1 MRRKRF
7 AWAWLPDEQ
16 LLKLRLRDLKV
27 TVEDTWL
34 EDCFNSLLEELGQ
47 RGIRVRPH
55 AWISSEWFSPE
66 NTPGIAFPF
75 YLAHPRLMQLE
86 KTKIIDVE
94 GGTWSECMAILRHE
108 AGHVLQHSYALQRR
122 RRWQQLFG
130 ASSKRYPSYYRPN
143 PASRHFVQHLRLWYA
158 QSHPDEDFAETFA
171 VWLRPRSNW
180 RTRYA
185 GWPALKKLEYV
196 DELMAEIA
204 SAPPLLTRRER
215 VDPLA
220 ELNETLAEHYRK
232 KQALYVFDTPKT
244 YDRDLLRLFSSDPR
258 HRRSQAAS
266 AFIRHNRARVRQ
278 MVARWT
284 GEYQLTLDALLDD
297 MIVRCRELDLRA
309 VGPERKLIMEFTVLL
324 TAKTVHALFG
334 PSRRKWIAL

>member
-1 MRRKRF
+1 MPRKRF
-7 AWAWLPDEQ
+7 AWDSLSDEQ

-34 EDCFNSLLEELGQ
+34 EDCFSSLLEELGQ
-47 RGIRVRPH
+47 RAIRVRPH

-86 KTKIIDVE
+86 KKKIIDVE

-204 SAPPLLTRRER
+204 SVPPLLTRRER